1 MHHQGFGR
9 GWGISV
15 GLALMLVA
23 TGCGGGSG
31 KLTTGTVDSVSLVQN
46 DPDYQK
52 KANDYTKARVELQT
66 KINKAIKAKGGASAL
81 TQKDMTEF
89 RQWNVDLDKKWGE
102 ETDAFLKKRFD
113 RIVAASKAVSQDK
126 GIDLVLVD
134 TPGFPTVEY
143 GAVNIT
149 QDVELK
155 LQQTPAAA
163 PKK

>member
-1 MHHQGFGR
+1 MKKNA
-9 GWGISV
+9 WW
-15 GLALMLVA
+15 LAVMMLAVV

-31 KLTTGTVDSVSLVQN
+31 KLTTATVDSVSLVQN

-52 KANDYTKARVELQT
+52 KASDYAKARVELQT
-66 KINKAIKAKGGASAL
+66 KINKAIKDRGGASAL

-89 RQWNVDLDKKWGE
+89 REWNVKLDKKWGD

-113 RIVAASKAVSQDK
+113 RIVAASKAVCEDK

-155 LQQTPAAA
+155 LQQTPATA